1 MSRLSCLTILN
12 TELTWSLFTSFAWF
26 QLAPDPS
33 ISISVFTQYR
43 RICQSVIFALLP
55 HSLLQPHPS
64 FPSSSESCLEWSV
77 PVWSA
82 DACIRLSSLLSF
94 IPLPWDPYSVI
105 IANLIN
111 YLVLEVVTELTYLC
125 FTSNLGISIPTPL
138 TSFLSVRHWITGNI
152 NWPLP

>member
-1 MSRLSCLTILN
+1 MKFRKCFLKCKETLTVSRLSCLAILN
-12 TELTWSLFTSFAWF
+12 TRLTWSLFTSFLWF

-33 ISISVFTQYR
+33 VGMSVFTQYR

-77 PVWSA
+77 PVWSV
-82 DACIRLSSLLSF
+82 DAYIRLSSLLPF

-105 IANLIN
+105 TANLVN
-111 YLVLEVVTELTYLC
+111 YLV
-125 FTSNLGISIPTPL
+125 FGS
-138 TSFLSVRHWITGNI
+138 GNI
-152 NWPLP
+152 TNLLVFYQ